1 MKKEVKYS
9 VVGEEWKNKKDE
21 AFKSVSK
28 NAKVDGFRKGKVP
41 RKIFEK
47 NFPGK
52 IEMEAANKAVDSKYM
67 EVISSDEYKLALQ
80 PEVSITKLDDD
91 GVEFTFTL
99 VLQPEAK
106 LGKYTNLKAKKK
118 TVKVGKDE
126 IQSKIDELLKN
137 YAELVVKEDGEV
149 ETGDV
154 AVIDYEGFKDG
165 VAFEGGKGENYS
177 LEIGSNTFIPGFE
190 DGVKGMKLGETKDI
204 NLTFPKDYGVDELDG
219 AEVVFKVT
227 VKEIKRK
234 VMPELDED
242 FFADLGMEEVT
253 NKEELEAKI
262 KEELKDNYE
271 KEYEREYVD
280 ELLKEAVSDMECDI
294 DDKIVLAEANGMY
307 EDFIKSLESRGLNE
321 EMYLSFAKTTK
332 DDILEHMKDE
342 ALTRLQNTYLIDAII
357 NKENIDITDEESKK
371 ELASMAKEYNMMEE
385 DLLNAIGGEEMFKHE
400 LKVRKVIDILKSKDK
415 KESK

>member
-1 MKKEVKYS
+1 
-9 VVGEEWKNKKDE
+9 
-21 AFKSVSK
+21 
-28 NAKVDGFRKGKVP
+28 
-41 RKIFEK
+41 
-47 NFPGK
+47 
-52 IEMEAANKAVDSKYM
+52 
-67 EVISSDEYKLALQ
+67 
-80 PEVSITKLDDD
+80 
-91 GVEFTFTL
+91 
-99 VLQPEAK
+99 
-106 LGKYTNLKAKKK
+106 
-118 TVKVGKDE
+118 
-126 IQSKIDELLKN
+126 
-137 YAELVVKEDGEV
+137 
-149 ETGDV
+149 
-154 AVIDYEGFKDG
+154 
-165 VAFEGGKGENYS
+165 
-177 LEIGSNTFIPGFE
+177 
-190 DGVKGMKLGETKDI
+190 MKLGETKDI